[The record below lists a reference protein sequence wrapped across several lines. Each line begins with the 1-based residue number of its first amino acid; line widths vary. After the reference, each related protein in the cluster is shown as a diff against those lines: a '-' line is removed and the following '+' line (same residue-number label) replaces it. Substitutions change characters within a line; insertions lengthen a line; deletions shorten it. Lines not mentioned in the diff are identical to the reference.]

1 MPQET
6 PRPTRFRDRT
16 ELLDFLLEV
25 SQATAE
31 TLDLEALMEKLA
43 GIIQTVVSYDLFAIL
58 LYSERNRGL
67 RVRYSIGHRTEIVDK
82 LVIPLEEGLTGA
94 AARTLTSVLVSDVRD
109 DPRYLGTV
117 DAVRTELA
125 VPMLARGRLIGVI
138 DLQSTRLNAY
148 IEEDSALVRLI
159 AARVAASIDNA
170 NLYRRVTRQNH
181 TLRTLAAMAHTFSS
195 TLNLDSVLN
204 RIAATMRKLIHYDAL
219 SILLVDE
226 KHNLLRSRFSIRYD
240 QRFELDNVPLGKGI
254 TGTAVDSKKPVLVED
269 TRHDPRYIESTPG
282 IRSEVAVPLIISDR
296 VLGVLDLECDRVGY
310 FTETHLQTLLLLAPL
325 IANSIEN
332 ARLYEEIADRERRSL
347 ENLQAASTLQAALLL
362 REPPP
367 LEGLEIAV
375 RSRPAQVIS
384 GDVYDFF
391 EQGENLEVIT
401 FGDVSGKGAAAALY
415 GALLNGLLR
424 ILAPRRA
431 GPASLLRSLN
441 ETLVERKVPA
451 TYVTLLVLY
460 WEPRARIFRMA
471 NSGVFP
477 PIISR
482 RGEILKQRVEGI
494 PLGLLDDRYYDEE
507 EFQAESGDVILLYSD
522 GIHDQQNMAGQEY
535 GRRPL
540 YSLLEQNWRR
550 PAAQIVDAVFESVER
565 FMTGIDIQDDQ
576 TVIVMKV
583 K

>member
-1 MPQET
+1 MAQET
-6 PRPTRFRDRT
+6 TQLARFRDRT

-25 SQATAE
+25 SQAAAE
-31 TLDLEALMEKLA
+31 TLDLDALMDKLA
-43 GIIQTVVSYDLFAIL
+43 GIVQTVVPYDLFAIL
-58 LYSERNRGL
+58 LYTERNRGL
-67 RVRYSIGHRTEIVDK
+67 RLRFSIGHRSDIVDR

-94 AARTLTSVLVSDVRD
+94 AARTLTPILVGDVRN
-109 DPRYLGTV
+109 DPRYLGAV

-125 VPMLARGRLIGVI
+125 VPMVARGRLVGVV

-148 IEEDSALVRLI
+148 TDEDSALVRLI
-159 AARVAASIDNA
+159 ASRAAASIDNA
-170 NLYRRVTRQNH
+170 NLYRRVSRQNH

-195 TLNLDSVLN
+195 TLNLNDVLN
-204 RIAATMRKLIHYDAL
+204 RIAATIRKLIHYDAL

-226 KHNLLRSRFSIRYD
+226 RHKLLRSRFSIRYD
-240 QRFELDNVPLGKGI
+240 QRFELDNLPLGKGI
-254 TGTAVDSKKPVLVED
+254 TGAAVESKKPILVED
-269 TRHDPRYIESTPG
+269 TRRDPRYIESTPG
-282 IRSEVAVPLIISDR
+282 IRSEVAVPLLIHDH

-332 ARLYEEIADRERRSL
+332 ARLYEDIAARERRSA
-347 ENLQAASTLQAALLL
+347 ENLRAARTLQETLLL

-367 LEGLEIAV
+367 IEGLDIAV
-375 RSRPAQVIS
+375 RSRAAQEIS

-391 EQGENLEVIT
+391 EQGEQHVIT

-424 ILAPRRA
+424 TLAPRRA
-431 GPASLLRSLN
+431 GPASLLRTLN
-441 ETLVERKVPA
+441 ETLVERKVHA

-460 WEPRARIFRMA
+460 WEPPARTLRMA

-477 PIISR
+477 PIIYR

-494 PLGLLDDRYYDEE
+494 PLGLLDDREYDEE
-507 EFQAESGDVILLYSD
+507 RFEAEPGDVVLLYSD
-522 GIHDQQNMAGQEY
+522 GIHDQQNPAGEEFD
-535 GRRPL
+535 RRPL
-540 YSLLEQNWRR
+540 YSLLEQNWRL
-550 PAAQIVDAVFESVER
+550 PAAGIVERVFETLDR
-565 FMTGIDIQDDQ
+565 FMSGVEIHDDQ
-576 TVIVMKV
+576 TMIVIKV

>member
-1 MPQET
+1 MPQES
-6 PRPTRFRDRT
+6 TRLARFQDRT

-25 SQATAE
+25 TQATAE
-31 TLDLEALMEKLA
+31 TLDFETLVERLA
-43 GIIQTVVSYDLFAIL
+43 GIVQTVVPYDLFAIL
-58 LYSERNRGL
+58 LYSEKNRGL
-67 RVRYSIGHRTEIVDK
+67 RIRFSIGHRSEIVDR
-82 LVIPLEEGLTGA
+82 LIIPLEEGLTGA
-94 AARTLTSVLVSDVRD
+94 AARTLAPVLVGDVRN

-148 IEEDSALVRLI
+148 TDEDSVLVRLI
-159 AARVAASIDNA
+159 AGRVAASIDNA
-170 NLYRRVTRQNH
+170 SLYRRISRQNH
-181 TLRTLAAMAHTFSS
+181 TLRTLAAMSHTFSS
-195 TLNLDSVLN
+195 SLNLDDVLN
-204 RIAATMRKLIHYDAL
+204 RVAATIRKLIHYDAL
-219 SILLVDE
+219 SILLVDD
-226 KHNLLRSRFSIRYD
+226 KRKLLRSRFSMRYD

-254 TGTAVDSKKPVLVED
+254 TGAAVESRKPILVED
-269 TRHDPRYIESTPG
+269 TRQDPRYIESTPG
-282 IRSEVAVPLIISDR
+282 IRSEVAVPLMMPDR

-310 FTETHLQTLLLLAPL
+310 FTDTHLRTLMLLAPL

-332 ARLYEEIADRERRSL
+332 ARLYEEIAARERRSV
-347 ENLQAASTLQAALLL
+347 ENLRAASTLQAALLL

-367 LEGLEIAV
+367 IDGLEIAV
-375 RSRPAQVIS
+375 RSRPAQEIS

-391 EQGENLEVIT
+391 EQGGDVDVIT

-424 ILAPRRA
+424 ILAPRRS
-431 GPASLLRSLN
+431 GPATLLRSLN

-460 WEPRARIFRMA
+460 WQSGTKTLKMA

-477 PIISR
+477 PIICR
-482 RGEILKQRVEGI
+482 KGEILKQSVEGI
-494 PLGLLDDRYYDEE
+494 PLGLLDDRQYDEE
-507 EFQAESGDVILLYSD
+507 HFQAEPGDVILLYSD
-522 GIHDQQNMAGQEY
+522 GVHDQENLAGEPFD
-535 GRRPL
+535 RRPL
-540 YSLLEQNWRR
+540 YSLLEQNWQRS
-550 PAAQIVDAVFESVER
+550 AGEIVAGVFDAVER
-565 FMTGIDIQDDQ
+565 YMTGIEIQDDQ